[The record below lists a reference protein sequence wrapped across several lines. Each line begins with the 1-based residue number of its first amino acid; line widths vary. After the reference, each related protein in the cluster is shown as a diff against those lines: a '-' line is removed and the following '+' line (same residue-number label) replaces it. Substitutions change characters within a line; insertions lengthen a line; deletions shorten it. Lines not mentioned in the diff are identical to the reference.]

1 MRRYN
6 HFPAENDYFKNAP
19 TLCVGAFFIVI
30 PACMGYALA
39 MNVTE
44 IEEKLR
50 PVLKAGK
57 AIQAVLFGSWARGT
71 QTRHSDI
78 DLLIVTDT
86 KKRWLDRDQDFAEI
100 YGLFPGQGVD
110 LLIYTPAE
118 LEEISHRPFIQRI
131 LREGKVIYESG
142 EAGERGQSLVFDC
155 QE

>member
-1 MRRYN
+1 M
-6 HFPAENDYFKNAP
+6 
-19 TLCVGAFFIVI
+19 GAFFIVI

-57 AIQAVLFGSWARGT
+57 AIRAVLFGSWARGT

-78 DLLIVTDT
+78 DLLILVETD
-86 KKRWLDRDQDFAEI
+86 KRWLHRDQDFADI
-100 YGLFPGQGVD
+100 YWIFPKQGVD
-110 LLIYTPAE
+110 LLIYTPEE
-118 LEEISHRPFIQRI
+118 LEEIAHRPFIQRI
-131 LREGKVIYESG
+131 LREGKVVYESR
-142 EAGERGQSLVFDC
+142 EAGQRGLSVVRDC